1 VGARD
6 SRACHAPP
14 CYLVSEAMAET
25 TEATEFEA
33 LRPLLFSIAYRMLG
47 SASAAEDVVQEAF
60 IRFHRAAGEG
70 AEIESPKAY
79 LSAVTTRLAIDELR
93 SARSR
98 RESYV
103 GEWLPEPLLTDAE
116 PDAAEH
122 AETADTLSLAFLV
135 LLETLSPVE
144 RAVFLL
150 HDVFDFDYAEIGR
163 IVGKSAANCRQ
174 IALRARR
181 RVDERRPRFEASRR
195 QRAEVGDR
203 FFTAL
208 VEGDL
213 DTVLELLAPDVVLHG
228 DGGGKA
234 PAIPRPL
241 FGRERVGRALLGWAQ
256 QGLAAG
262 IAFRPEWVNG
272 HPGGV
277 TLDPVGRIVNVLTVE
292 VADGL
297 VQTVHSILNPDKL
310 HHLGPV
316 ANARDL
322 LGK

>member
-1 VGARD
+1 MGAID
-6 SRACHAPP
+6 D
-14 CYLVSEAMAET
+14 V
-25 TEATEFEA
+25 TEYEA

-47 SASAAEDVVQEAF
+47 SASEAEDVVQEAF
-60 IRFHRAAGEG
+60 LRFHRAGV
-70 AEIESPKAY
+70 AEDVESPKAY

-93 SARSR
+93 SARAR
-98 RESYV
+98 RETYV
-103 GEWLPEPLLTDAE
+103 GEWLPEPIITE
-116 PDAAEH
+116 PETDAAEL

-150 HDVFDFDYAEIGR
+150 HDVFDFDYAEIAR
-163 IVGKSAANCRQ
+163 IVGKSEANCRQ

-181 RVDERRPRFEASRR
+181 HVDERRPRFETSRE
-195 QRAEVGDR
+195 QRAELGTR
-203 FFTAL
+203 FFTAI

-213 DTVLELLAPDVVLHG
+213 DAALELLAPDVVLHG

-234 PAIPRPL
+234 PAIARPL

-262 IAFRPEWVNG
+262 ATFRPAWVNG

-277 TLDPVGRIVNVLTVE
+277 GLDREGRIVNVLE
-292 VADGL
+292 IEIDDGL
-297 VQTVHSILNPDKL
+297 IKTVHSILNPDKL
-310 HHLGPV
+310 DHLGPV
-316 ANARDL
+316 GNARDVL
-322 LGK
+322 RRS